1 HRPEHGKRVDA
12 PDGTLRQEFGPEV
25 LGEAHLKKST
35 LSQIHAAMRDVVMTD
50 SGTGKKARVL
60 GVEVGGK
67 TGTSQVAKMGED
79 RNRNNRL
86 SLAMRDH
93 AWFIASAPVEAPEIA
108 VACIVQ
114 HAGGGGRACAAPA
127 GQQVRAHDFNRTQ
140 RR

>member
-50 SGTGKKARVL
+50 AGTGKKARVL
-60 GVEVGGK
+60 GVEVAGK

-79 RNRNNRL
+79 RNRLNRGSETL
-86 SLAMRDH
+86 RDH
-93 AWFIASAPVEAPEIA
+93 AWFISFAPVDAPEIA
-108 VACIVQ
+108 IACIVE
-114 HAGGGGRACAAPA
+114 HAGGGGGAFAAPA
-127 GQQVRAHDFNRTQ
+127 GQ
-140 RR
+140 